1 MGKVVEDNII
11 VHNPNS
17 PAHCDDYFHEE
28 RQSGLILDT
37 FQNDEDI
44 NTNKIDIL

>member
-28 RQSGLILDT
+28 RQSSLILDT

-44 NTNKIDIL
+44 NCSRQKNI